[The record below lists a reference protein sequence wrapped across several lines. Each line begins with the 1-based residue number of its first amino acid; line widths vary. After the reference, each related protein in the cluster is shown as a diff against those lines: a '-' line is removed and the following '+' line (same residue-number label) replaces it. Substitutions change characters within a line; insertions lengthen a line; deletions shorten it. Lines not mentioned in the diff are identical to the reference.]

1 MRATEQTEVATRA
14 SMNTELFGVFG
25 TQSDFERFRSVKEF
39 DEVVSETEATVG
51 IRSHSLDIRGCSSSY
66 SDSDGTCIIFG
77 EAYPAGESSPNTAH
91 WLLDQFSTAGMD
103 ALSQLNG
110 SYLAYIEH
118 AGESVVVTDPIR
130 SWECYYADVGGARVF
145 STDIAMLK
153 HLVANP
159 TPNRTA
165 VLEFLH
171 LGTVLGTKTLFEE
184 IRRVPIDSYLTATTT
199 ESLSRFVYDPQE
211 FDYVTEL
218 ADRLQRA
225 VHLRS
230 HFPGKKGILLSGGK
244 DSRVFLSQLP
254 DISQTYTIGRNESRE
269 VRVAKKIAHQY
280 NAEHTVLEPSDRYL
294 STSDEKL
301 RYSQSIKEALH
312 IHHAGYDD
320 LLDVDVMYHGLL
332 FDTLF
337 KGYFLEW
344 DGMEVLGSKLPS
356 TTLVRDPDPVDSL
369 LATLGYFPTPSEH
382 MASLVEQVFPTLDLD
397 HVSPR
402 KFLETQLSEELSRCW
417 ERTDSVHNAMDLLVI
432 SNQPVMP
439 FRTQLADNYFEPF
452 VAIDTTLLDW
462 HLKTPPEYRNSE
474 TFRKALERI
483 DPNILH
489 HRPPSQPHDSNK
501 LNQLE
506 RFIRRKLPFVEEFE
520 PAWPDRNQIYADYG
534 LAEKLFPNQPAVHA
548 LPVRLQLRIH
558 NTHWWLD
565 R

>member
-1 MRATEQTEVATRA
+1 
-14 SMNTELFGVFG
+14 MNTELFGVFG
-25 TQSDFERFRSVKEF
+25 TQSDFERFRSAEEF
-39 DEVVSETEATVG
+39 DEVVCEDEATVG
-51 IRSHSLDIRGCSSSY
+51 IRSHNLDIRGCSSSY

-77 EAYPAGESSPNTAH
+77 EAYPAGESAPNTAQ
-91 WLLDQFSTAGMD
+91 WLLGQFSASGMD

-153 HLVANP
+153 HLVAEP
-159 TPNRTA
+159 TANRTA
-165 VLEFLH
+165 ILEFLH

-184 IRRVPIDSYLTATTT
+184 IKRVPLDSYLTATTT
-199 ESLSRFVYDPQE
+199 EPLSRFVYDPQA
-211 FDYVTEL
+211 FDYITEL

-254 DISQTYTIGRNESRE
+254 DISQTYTIGREESRE

-344 DGMEVLGSKLPS
+344 DGVEVLGSKLPS

-382 MASLVEQVFPTLDLD
+382 MASLVEQVFSNLDLD
-397 HVSPR
+397 HESPR
-402 KFLETQLSEELSRCW
+402 EFLETQLSEELSRCW

-462 HLKTPPEYRNSE
+462 HLKTPPKFRNSE

-506 RFIRRKLPFVEEFE
+506 RFLRRKLPFVEQFE